1 MKPLDQSY
9 SKSRRF
15 KNQVKAVVTNPYN
28 VIVLVAIVLLTYL
41 IVLPLVDMLSTT
53 FQLAQRDLRATG
65 GTMADVGK
73 FTLYYWQRLLASD
86 LSWNLLFKPLLNSL
100 TIGVGVSVCAIAL
113 GSILAWLMVR
123 SDLPFKPFFSL
134 AVIIPYM
141 IPSWVKSQAWL
152 SMFKTP
158 RVGGAPGFIAALM
171 MNAGVSTER
180 IEAILSPIAYGRL
193 AIIIVLTLHYYA
205 YTYLLVS
212 AALNSIN
219 SELEEMGEIQGA
231 GKGMILR
238 KITLPLV
245 LPAILSAVILT
256 FSKAIGTFGTINY
269 LGSPVQ
275 YYTLS
280 SQLYMNINSRD
291 TQTGFAMAILMII
304 IASIAVF
311 VNQKLIGSRKSYATI
326 GGKGGRSTLI
336 GLGKVG
342 RPVITAALFVFFA
355 VGIIMPIVILV
366 MESFMLKEGIYSL
379 DNFTLHYWIGE
390 SNPQIMEGLPGI
402 FKNDEFINSLFNSLR
417 LTLVNGVF
425 GTIFGQMLGYI
436 CAKGRGKL
444 HGKLVEQL
452 VFIPYLIPSVAFGG
466 IYLSMFSKPQ
476 MLFGVTL
483 IPPLYGTFALLTLTS
498 VVKHLPFASRAGTS
512 NMLQISGE
520 LEEAATIEGAGFF
533 KRFVKIV
540 FPLSKGGFISGFML
554 IFVSI
559 MKEFD
564 LIILIMTPKTS
575 TLPYLAFQYQNQ
587 NCPQA
592 SNCVAIVMFSIVFLV
607 YALANIFGDADL
619 AKSMAG

>member
-1 MKPLDQSY
+1 MKPQEQTY
-9 SKSRRF
+9 SKSRRL
-15 KNQVKAVVTNPYN
+15 KNQIKAVVTNPYN
-28 VIVLVAIVLLTYL
+28 IIVLIAVVLLVYL
-41 IVLPLVDMLSTT
+41 IVLPLLDMIATT
-53 FQLAQRDLRATG
+53 FELAQRDIRAVG
-65 GTMADVGK
+65 GGK
-73 FTLYYWQRLLASD
+73 AGDFTLYYWQRLLASE
-86 LSWNLLFKPLLNSL
+86 LSWTMLIKPLLNSL
-100 TIGVGVSVCAIAL
+100 VIGVCVSVCAILL

-123 SDLPFKPFFSL
+123 SDLPFKKFFSL

-141 IPSWVKSQAWL
+141 IPSWCKSQAWL
-152 SMFKTP
+152 SMFKTA
-158 RVGGAPGFIAALM
+158 RLGGAPGFMASL
-171 MNAGVSTER
+171 GLDVPEW
-180 IEAILSPIAYGRL
+180 LAYGPV

-212 AALNSIN
+212 SALNSIN

-231 GKGMILR
+231 GKAMILR

-342 RPVITAALFVFFA
+342 RPVITAALFAFFA

-425 GTIFGQMLGYI
+425 GTIFGQLLGYI
-436 CAKGRGKL
+436 TAKGRGRL

-466 IYLSMFSKPQ
+466 IYLSMFSQPQ
-476 MLFGVTL
+476 QIFGVTL
-483 IPPLYGTFALLTLTS
+483 VPALYGTFALLTLVS
-498 VVKHLPFASRAGTS
+498 VVKHLPFAARAGTS

-533 KRFVKIV
+533 RRFVKIV

-559 MKEFD
+559 MKELD
-564 LIILIMTPKTS
+564 LIILIMTPTTS
-575 TLPYLAFQYQNQ
+575 TLPYLAFRYQNG
-587 NCPQA
+587 NSPQA
-592 SNCVAIVMFSIVFLV
+592 SDCVAIVMFSIVFLV
-607 YALANIFGDADL
+607 YAIANLSGKADL

>member
-1 MKPLDQSY
+1 MRPKEENY
-9 SKSRRF
+9 SKSKRL
-15 KNQVKAVVTNPYN
+15 KNQIKAVVTNPYN
-28 VIVLVAIVLLTYL
+28 VIVLIAILLLTYL
-41 IVLPLVDMLSTT
+41 IVLPLLDMISST
-53 FQLAQRDLRATG
+53 FELAQRDLRVMGPDAE
-65 GTMADVGK
+65 VGQ
-73 FTLYYWQRLLASD
+73 FTLYYWERLLASE
-86 LSWNLLFKPLLNSL
+86 LSMSMLIKPLINSL
-100 TIGVGVSVCAIAL
+100 TIGVCVSVCAIAL
-113 GSILAWLMVR
+113 GSVLAWLMVR
-123 SDLPFKPFFSL
+123 SDLPCKPFFSL

-141 IPSWVKSQAWL
+141 IPSWCKSQAWL
-152 SMFKTP
+152 SMFKTA
-158 RVGGAPGFIAALM
+158 RLGGAPGFMASLGF
-171 MNAGVSTER
+171 NVPDW
-180 IEAILSPIAYGRL
+180 LAYGPV

-231 GKGMILR
+231 GKAMILR
-238 KITLPLV
+238 RITLPLV
-245 LPAILSAVILT
+245 LPAMLSAVILT

-280 SQLYMNINSRD
+280 SQLYMNSKSLN
-291 TQTGFAMAILMII
+291 TQTAFAMAIIMIC
-304 IASIAVF
+304 IASVAVF
-311 VNQKLIGSRKSYATI
+311 INQKLIGARKSYATI

-336 GLGKVG
+336 GLGRVG
-342 RPVITAALFVFFA
+342 RPVITVILFVFFA
-355 VGIIMPIVILV
+355 VGIIMPILILIL
-366 MESFMLKEGIYSL
+366 ESCMLKEGTYSL
-379 DNFTLHYWIGE
+379 SNFTLHYWIGD
-390 SNPQIMEGLPGI
+390 PDPKIMEGMPGI
-402 FKNDEFINSLFNSLR
+402 FKNPDFKKALFNSAR

-425 GTIFGQMLGYI
+425 GTIFGQILGYI
-436 CAKGRGKL
+436 CAKGRGKV

-466 IYLSMFSKPQ
+466 IYLSMFSQPQ
-476 MLFGVTL
+476 TLFGVTL
-483 IPPLYGTFALLTLTS
+483 VPSLYGTFALLTLVS

-559 MKEFD
+559 MKELD
-564 LIILIMTPKTS
+564 LIILIMTPTTS
-575 TLPYLAFQYQNQ
+575 TLPYLAFQYQNG
-587 NCPQA
+587 NSPQA

>member
-1 MKPLDQSY
+1 MKPQEQTY
-9 SKSRRF
+9 SKSRRL
-15 KNQVKAVVTNPYN
+15 KNQIKAVVTNPYN
-28 VIVLVAIVLLTYL
+28 IIVLIAVVLLVYL
-41 IVLPLVDMLSTT
+41 IVLPLLDMIATT
-53 FQLAQRDLRATG
+53 FELAQRDIRAVG
-65 GTMADVGK
+65 GGK
-73 FTLYYWQRLLASD
+73 AGDFTLYYWQRLLASE
-86 LSWNLLFKPLLNSL
+86 LSWTMLIKPLINSL
-100 TIGVGVSVCAIAL
+100 VIGVCVSVCAILL

-123 SDLPFKPFFSL
+123 SDLPFKKFFSL

-141 IPSWVKSQAWL
+141 IPSWCKSQAWL
-152 SMFKTP
+152 SMFKTA
-158 RVGGAPGFIAALM
+158 RLGGAPGFMASL
-171 MNAGVSTER
+171 GLDVPEW
-180 IEAILSPIAYGRL
+180 LAYGPV

-212 AALNSIN
+212 SALHSIN

-231 GKGMILR
+231 GKAMILR

-425 GTIFGQMLGYI
+425 GTIFGQLLGYI
-436 CAKGRGKL
+436 TAKGRGRL

-466 IYLSMFSKPQ
+466 IYLSMFSQPQ
-476 MLFGVTL
+476 QIFGVTL
-483 IPPLYGTFALLTLTS
+483 VPALYGTFALLTLVS
-498 VVKHLPFASRAGTS
+498 VVKHLPFAARAGTS

-533 KRFVKIV
+533 RRFVKIV

-559 MKEFD
+559 MKELD
-564 LIILIMTPKTS
+564 LIILIMTPTTS
-575 TLPYLAFQYQNQ
+575 TLPYLAFRYQNG
-587 NCPQA
+587 NSPQA
-592 SNCVAIVMFSIVFLV
+592 SDCVAIVMFSIVFLV
-607 YALANIFGDADL
+607 YAIANLSGKADL

>member
-1 MKPLDQSY
+1 MRPKEENY
-9 SKSRRF
+9 SKSKRL
-15 KNQVKAVVTNPYN
+15 KNQIKAVVTNPYN
-28 VIVLVAIVLLTYL
+28 VIVLIAILLLTYL
-41 IVLPLVDMLSTT
+41 IVLPLLDMISST
-53 FQLAQRDLRATG
+53 FELAQRDLRAVG
-65 GTMADVGK
+65 GDAVAGQ
-73 FTLYYWQRLLASD
+73 FTLYYWKRLLASE
-86 LSWNLLFKPLLNSL
+86 LSMSMLIKPLINSL
-100 TIGVGVSVCAIAL
+100 TIGVCVSVCAIAL
-113 GSILAWLMVR
+113 GSVLAWLMVR
-123 SDLPFKPFFSL
+123 SDLPCKPFFSL

-141 IPSWVKSQAWL
+141 IPSWCKSQAWL
-152 SMFKTP
+152 SMFKTA
-158 RVGGAPGFIAALM
+158 RLGGAPGFMASLGF
-171 MNAGVSTER
+171 NVPDW
-180 IEAILSPIAYGRL
+180 LAYGPV

-231 GKGMILR
+231 GKAMILR
-238 KITLPLV
+238 RITLPLV
-245 LPAILSAVILT
+245 LPAMLSAVILT

-280 SQLYMNINSRD
+280 SQLYMNSKSLN
-291 TQTGFAMAILMII
+291 TQTAFAMAIIMIC
-304 IASIAVF
+304 IASVAVF
-311 VNQKLIGSRKSYATI
+311 INQKLIGARKSYATI

-342 RPVITAALFVFFA
+342 RPVITVILFVFFA
-355 VGIIMPIVILV
+355 VGIIMPILILIL
-366 MESFMLKEGIYSL
+366 ESCMLKEGVYSL
-379 DNFTLHYWIGE
+379 SNFTLHYWIGD
-390 SNPQIMEGLPGI
+390 PDPKIMEGMPGI
-402 FKNDEFINSLFNSLR
+402 FKNPDFKKALFNSAR

-425 GTIFGQMLGYI
+425 GTIFGQILGYI
-436 CAKGRGKL
+436 CAKGRGKF

-466 IYLSMFSKPQ
+466 IYLSMFSQPQ
-476 MLFGVTL
+476 TLFGVTL
-483 IPPLYGTFALLTLTS
+483 VPSLYGTFALLTLVS

-559 MKEFD
+559 MKELD
-564 LIILIMTPKTS
+564 LIILIMTPTTS
-575 TLPYLAFQYQNQ
+575 TLPYLAFQYQNG
-587 NCPQA
+587 NSPQA
-592 SNCVAIVMFSIVFLV
+592 SNCVAIVMFTIVVLV

>member
-1 MKPLDQSY
+1 MKPQEQTY
-9 SKSRRF
+9 SKSRRL
-15 KNQVKAVVTNPYN
+15 KNQIKAVVTNPYN
-28 VIVLVAIVLLTYL
+28 IIVLIAVVLLVYL
-41 IVLPLVDMLSTT
+41 IVLPLLDMIATT
-53 FQLAQRDLRATG
+53 FELAQRDIRAVG
-65 GTMADVGK
+65 GGK
-73 FTLYYWQRLLASD
+73 AGDFTLYYWQRLLASE
-86 LSWNLLFKPLLNSL
+86 LSWTMLIKPLINSL
-100 TIGVGVSVCAIAL
+100 VIGVCVSVCAILL

-123 SDLPFKPFFSL
+123 SDLPFKKFFSL

-141 IPSWVKSQAWL
+141 IPSWCKSQAWL
-152 SMFKTP
+152 SMFKTA
-158 RVGGAPGFIAALM
+158 RLGGAPGFMASL
-171 MNAGVSTER
+171 GLDVPEW
-180 IEAILSPIAYGRL
+180 LAYGPV

-212 AALNSIN
+212 SALNSIN

-231 GKGMILR
+231 GKAMILR

-425 GTIFGQMLGYI
+425 GTIFGQLLGYI
-436 CAKGRGKL
+436 TAKGRGRL

-466 IYLSMFSKPQ
+466 IYLSMFSQPQ
-476 MLFGVTL
+476 QIFGVTL
-483 IPPLYGTFALLTLTS
+483 VPALYGTFALLTLVS
-498 VVKHLPFASRAGTS
+498 VVKHLPFAARAGTS
-512 NMLQISGE
+512 NMLQIS
-520 LEEAATIEGAGFF
+520 
-533 KRFVKIV
+533 RFVKIV

-559 MKEFD
+559 MKELD
-564 LIILIMTPKTS
+564 LIILIMTPTTS
-575 TLPYLAFQYQNQ
+575 TLPYLAFRYQNG
-587 NCPQA
+587 NSPQA
-592 SNCVAIVMFSIVFLV
+592 SDCVAIVMFSIVFLV
-607 YALANIFGDADL
+607 YAIANLSGKADL

>member
-1 MKPLDQSY
+1 MKPQEQTY
-9 SKSRRF
+9 SKSRRL
-15 KNQVKAVVTNPYN
+15 KNQIKAVVTNPYN
-28 VIVLVAIVLLTYL
+28 IIVLIAVVLLVYL
-41 IVLPLVDMLSTT
+41 IVLPLLDMIATT
-53 FQLAQRDLRATG
+53 FELAQRDIRAVG
-65 GTMADVGK
+65 GGK
-73 FTLYYWQRLLASD
+73 AGDFTLYYWQRLLASE
-86 LSWNLLFKPLLNSL
+86 LSWTMLIKPLINSL
-100 TIGVGVSVCAIAL
+100 VIGVCVSVCAILL

-123 SDLPFKPFFSL
+123 SDLPFKKFFSL

-141 IPSWVKSQAWL
+141 IPSWCKSQAWL
-152 SMFKTP
+152 SMFKTA
-158 RVGGAPGFIAALM
+158 RLGGAPGFMASL
-171 MNAGVSTER
+171 GLDVPEW
-180 IEAILSPIAYGRL
+180 LAYGPV

-205 YTYLLVS
+205 YTYLQVS
-212 AALNSIN
+212 SALNSIN

-231 GKGMILR
+231 GKAMILR

-280 SQLYMNINSRD
+280 SPLYMNINSRD

-425 GTIFGQMLGYI
+425 GTIFGQLLGYI
-436 CAKGRGKL
+436 TAKGRGRL

-466 IYLSMFSKPQ
+466 IYLSMFSQPQ
-476 MLFGVTL
+476 QIFGVTL
-483 IPPLYGTFALLTLTS
+483 VPALYGTFALLTLVS
-498 VVKHLPFASRAGTS
+498 VVKHLPFAARAGTS

-533 KRFVKIV
+533 RRFVKIV

-559 MKEFD
+559 MKELD
-564 LIILIMTPKTS
+564 LIILIMTPTTS
-575 TLPYLAFQYQNQ
+575 TLPYLAFRYQNG
-587 NCPQA
+587 NSPQA
-592 SNCVAIVMFSIVFLV
+592 SDCVAIVMFSIVFLV
-607 YALANIFGDADL
+607 YAIANLSGKADL

>member
-1 MKPLDQSY
+1 MKPQEQTY
-9 SKSRRF
+9 SKSRRL
-15 KNQVKAVVTNPYN
+15 KNQIKAVVTNPYN
-28 VIVLVAIVLLTYL
+28 IIVLIAVVLLVYL
-41 IVLPLVDMLSTT
+41 IVLPLLDMIATT
-53 FQLAQRDLRATG
+53 FELAQRDIRAVG
-65 GTMADVGK
+65 GGK
-73 FTLYYWQRLLASD
+73 AGDFTLYYWQRLLASE
-86 LSWNLLFKPLLNSL
+86 LSWTMLIKPLINSL
-100 TIGVGVSVCAIAL
+100 VIGVCVSVCAILL

-123 SDLPFKPFFSL
+123 SDLPFKKFFSL

-141 IPSWVKSQAWL
+141 IPSWCKSQAWL
-152 SMFKTP
+152 SMFKTA
-158 RVGGAPGFIAALM
+158 RLGGAPGFMASL
-171 MNAGVSTER
+171 GLDVPEW
-180 IEAILSPIAYGRL
+180 LAYGPV

-212 AALNSIN
+212 SALNSIN

-231 GKGMILR
+231 GKAMILR

-425 GTIFGQMLGYI
+425 GTIFGQLLGYI
-436 CAKGRGKL
+436 TAKGRGRL

-466 IYLSMFSKPQ
+466 IYLSMFSQPQ
-476 MLFGVTL
+476 QIFGVTL
-483 IPPLYGTFALLTLTS
+483 VPALYGTFALLTLVS
-498 VVKHLPFASRAGTS
+498 VVKHLPFAARAGTS

-533 KRFVKIV
+533 RRFVKIV

-559 MKEFD
+559 KKELD
-564 LIILIMTPKTS
+564 LIILIMTPTTS
-575 TLPYLAFQYQNQ
+575 TLPYLAFRYQNG
-587 NCPQA
+587 NSPQA
-592 SNCVAIVMFSIVFLV
+592 SDCVAIVMFSIVFLV
-607 YALANIFGDADL
+607 YAIANLSGKADL

>member
-1 MKPLDQSY
+1 MKQTQQTY
-9 SKSRRF
+9 SKSRRL
-15 KNQVKAVVTNPYN
+15 KNQIKAVVTNPYN
-28 VIVLVAIVLLTYL
+28 IIVLIAIILLIYL
-41 IVLPLVDMLSTT
+41 IVVPLLDMIATT
-53 FQLAQRDLRATG
+53 FQLAQRDLRAVG
-65 GTMADVGK
+65 GGPEDVGK
-73 FTLYYWQRLLASD
+73 FTFYYWQRLLASE
-86 LSWNLLFKPLLNSL
+86 LSMNMLIKPLINSL
-100 TIGVGVSVCAIAL
+100 TIGVCVSVCAILL

-123 SDLPFKPFFSL
+123 SDLPFKKFFSL

-141 IPSWVKSQAWL
+141 IPSWCKSQAWL
-152 SMFKTP
+152 SMFKTS
-158 RVGGAPGFIAALM
+158 RLGGAPGFMASL
-171 MNAGVSTER
+171 GLDVPEW
-180 IEAILSPIAYGRL
+180 LAYGPI

-231 GKGMILR
+231 GKAMILR
-238 KITLPLV
+238 RITLPLV

-280 SQLYMNINSRD
+280 SQLYMNSKSQN
-291 TQTGFAMAILMII
+291 TQTAFAMAILMII
-304 IASIAVF
+304 IASVAVF
-311 VNQKLIGSRKSYATI
+311 INQKLIGSRKSYATI

-336 GLGKVG
+336 GLGTFGK
-342 RPVITAALFVFFA
+342 PIITVILLAFFA
-355 VGIIMPIVILV
+355 IGIIMPIVILII
-366 MESFMLKEGIYSL
+366 ESCMLKEGVYSL
-379 DNFTLHYWIGE
+379 ENFTLHYWIGD
-390 SNPQIMEGLPGI
+390 PDPKIMEGLPGI
-402 FKNDEFINSLFNSLR
+402 LKNDDFINSLLNSLR

-436 CAKGRGKL
+436 CAKGRGKF

-466 IYLSMFSKPQ
+466 IYLSMFSQPQ
-476 MLFGVTL
+476 QIFGVTL
-483 IPPLYGTFALLTLTS
+483 VPALYGTFTLLTLVS

-533 KRFVKIV
+533 RRFIKIV

-559 MKEFD
+559 MKELD
-564 LIILIMTPKTS
+564 LIILIMTPTTS
-575 TLPYLAFQYQNQ
+575 TLPYLAFQYQNG
-587 NCPQA
+587 NSPQA

-607 YALANIFGDADL
+607 YAIANLSGRADL

>member
-1 MKPLDQSY
+1 MKPQEQTY
-9 SKSRRF
+9 SKSRRL
-15 KNQVKAVVTNPYN
+15 KNQIKAVVTNPYN
-28 VIVLVAIVLLTYL
+28 IIVLIAVVLLVYL
-41 IVLPLVDMLSTT
+41 IVLPLLDMIATT
-53 FQLAQRDLRATG
+53 FELAQRDIRAVG
-65 GTMADVGK
+65 GGK
-73 FTLYYWQRLLASD
+73 AGDFTLYYWQRLLASE
-86 LSWNLLFKPLLNSL
+86 LSWTMLIKPLINSL
-100 TIGVGVSVCAIAL
+100 VIGVCVSVCAILL

-123 SDLPFKPFFSL
+123 SDLPFKKFFSL

-141 IPSWVKSQAWL
+141 IPSWCKSQAWL
-152 SMFKTP
+152 SMFKTA
-158 RVGGAPGFIAALM
+158 RLGGAPGFMASL
-171 MNAGVSTER
+171 GLDVPEW
-180 IEAILSPIAYGRL
+180 LAYGPV

-212 AALNSIN
+212 SALNSIN

-231 GKGMILR
+231 GRAMILR

-425 GTIFGQMLGYI
+425 GTIFGQLLGYI
-436 CAKGRGKL
+436 TAKGRGRL

-466 IYLSMFSKPQ
+466 IYLSMFSQPQ
-476 MLFGVTL
+476 QIFGVTL
-483 IPPLYGTFALLTLTS
+483 VPALYGTFALLTLVS
-498 VVKHLPFASRAGTS
+498 VVKHLPFAARAGTS

-533 KRFVKIV
+533 RRFVKIV

-559 MKEFD
+559 MKELD
-564 LIILIMTPKTS
+564 LIILIMTPTTS
-575 TLPYLAFQYQNQ
+575 TLPYLAFRYQNG
-587 NCPQA
+587 NSPQA
-592 SNCVAIVMFSIVFLV
+592 SDCVAIVMFSIVFLV
-607 YALANIFGDADL
+607 YAIANLSGKADL

>member
-1 MKPLDQSY
+1 MKPKDQNY
-9 SKSRRF
+9 SKSRRL
-15 KNQVKAVVTNPYN
+15 KNQIKAVVTNPYN
-28 VIVLVAIVLLTYL
+28 LIVLIAIVLLTYL
-41 IVLPLVDMLSTT
+41 IVLPLLDMISTSFT
-53 FQLAQRDLRATG
+53 LAQKDARLAG
-65 GTMADVGK
+65 GTAGS
-73 FTLYYWQRLLASD
+73 FTLYYWQRLLGSA
-86 LSWNLLFKPLLNSL
+86 LTKQMLLQPLFNSL
-100 TIGVGVSVCAIAL
+100 LIGVCVSFFAIL
-113 GSILAWLMVR
+113 IGSVLAWLMVR
-123 SDLPFKPFFSL
+123 TDLPFKPFFSL

-141 IPSWVKSQAWL
+141 IPSWCKSQAWL
-152 SMFKTP
+152 TMFKTE
-158 RVGGAPGFIAALM
+158 RIGGSPGFLM
-171 MNAGVSTER
+171 SLGINVPDW
-180 IEAILSPIAYGRL
+180 LAYGPV
-193 AIIIVLTLHYYA
+193 AIITVLSLHYYA
-205 YTYLLVS
+205 YAYLLVS

-231 GKGMILR
+231 SKPLILR

-245 LPAILSAVILT
+245 LPAMLSAVILT

-269 LGSPVQ
+269 LGSPVSFR
-275 YYTLS
+275 TLS
-280 SQLYMNINSRD
+280 SELYSNSKSQN
-291 TQTGFAMAILMII
+291 TQTAFAMAILMIC
-304 IASIAVF
+304 IASLSVF
-311 VNQKLIGSRKSYATI
+311 INQRLIGARKSYATI
-326 GGKGGRSTLI
+326 GGKGGRSTPI
-336 GLGKVG
+336 GLGGWKPIVTF
-342 RPVITAALFVFFA
+342 ILFIFFI
-355 VGIIMPIVILV
+355 VGIIMPVIILIL
-366 MESFMLKEGIYSL
+366 ESCMLKEGTYSL
-379 DNFTLHYWIGE
+379 SNFTLYYWIGE
-390 SNPQIMEGLPGI
+390 GDPNIMEGVSGI
-402 FKNDEFINSLFNSLR
+402 FKNETFMMSLVNSLK

-476 MLFGVTL
+476 TLFGVTL
-483 IPPLYGTFALLTLTS
+483 IPALYGTFALLTLTS

-559 MKEFD
+559 MKELD

>member
-1 MKPLDQSY
+1 MKPQEQTY
-9 SKSRRF
+9 SKSRRL
-15 KNQVKAVVTNPYN
+15 KNQIKAVVTNTYN
-28 VIVLVAIVLLTYL
+28 IIVLIAVVLLVYL
-41 IVLPLVDMLSTT
+41 IVLPLLDMIATT
-53 FQLAQRDLRATG
+53 FELAQRDIRAVG
-65 GTMADVGK
+65 GGK
-73 FTLYYWQRLLASD
+73 AGDFTLYYWQRLLASE
-86 LSWNLLFKPLLNSL
+86 LSWTMLIKPLINSL
-100 TIGVGVSVCAIAL
+100 VIGVCVSVCAILL

-123 SDLPFKPFFSL
+123 SDLPFKKFFSL

-141 IPSWVKSQAWL
+141 IPSWCKSQAWL
-152 SMFKTP
+152 SMFKTA
-158 RVGGAPGFIAALM
+158 RLGGAPGFMASL
-171 MNAGVSTER
+171 GLDVPEW
-180 IEAILSPIAYGRL
+180 LAYGPV

-212 AALNSIN
+212 SALNSIN

-231 GKGMILR
+231 GKAMILR

-425 GTIFGQMLGYI
+425 GTIFGQLLGYI
-436 CAKGRGKL
+436 TAKGRGRL

-466 IYLSMFSKPQ
+466 IYLSMFSQPQ
-476 MLFGVTL
+476 QIFGVTL
-483 IPPLYGTFALLTLTS
+483 VPALYGTFALLTLVS
-498 VVKHLPFASRAGTS
+498 VVKHLPFAARAGTS

-533 KRFVKIV
+533 RRFVKIV

-559 MKEFD
+559 MKELD
-564 LIILIMTPKTS
+564 LIILIMTPTTS
-575 TLPYLAFQYQNQ
+575 TLPYLAFRYQNG
-587 NCPQA
+587 NSPQA
-592 SNCVAIVMFSIVFLV
+592 SDCVAIVMFSIVFLV
-607 YALANIFGDADL
+607 YAIANLSGKADL

>member
-1 MKPLDQSY
+1 MRPKEENY
-9 SKSRRF
+9 SKSKRL
-15 KNQVKAVVTNPYN
+15 KNQIKAVVTNPYN
-28 VIVLVAIVLLTYL
+28 VIVLIAILLLTYL
-41 IVLPLVDMLSTT
+41 IVLPLLDMISST
-53 FQLAQRDLRATG
+53 FELAQRDLRVMGPDAE
-65 GTMADVGK
+65 VGQ
-73 FTLYYWQRLLASD
+73 FTLYYWQRLLASE
-86 LSWNLLFKPLLNSL
+86 LSMSMLIKPLINSL
-100 TIGVGVSVCAIAL
+100 TIGVCVSVCAIAL
-113 GSILAWLMVR
+113 GSVLAWLMVR
-123 SDLPFKPFFSL
+123 SDLPCKRFFSL

-141 IPSWVKSQAWL
+141 IPSWCKSQAWL
-152 SMFKTP
+152 SMFKTA
-158 RVGGAPGFIAALM
+158 RLGGAPGFMASLGF
-171 MNAGVSTER
+171 NVPDW
-180 IEAILSPIAYGRL
+180 LAYGPV

-231 GKGMILR
+231 GKAMILR

-425 GTIFGQMLGYI
+425 GTIFGQLLGYI
-436 CAKGRGKL
+436 TAKGRGRL

-466 IYLSMFSKPQ
+466 IYLSMFSQPQ
-476 MLFGVTL
+476 QIFGVTL
-483 IPPLYGTFALLTLTS
+483 VPALYGTFALLTLVS
-498 VVKHLPFASRAGTS
+498 VVKHLPFAARAGTS

-533 KRFVKIV
+533 RRFVKIV

-559 MKEFD
+559 MKELD
-564 LIILIMTPKTS
+564 LIILIMTPTTS
-575 TLPYLAFQYQNQ
+575 TLPYLAFRYQNG
-587 NCPQA
+587 NSPQA
-592 SNCVAIVMFSIVFLV
+592 SDCVAIVMFSIVFLV
-607 YALANIFGDADL
+607 YAIANLSGKADL

>member
-1 MKPLDQSY
+1 MKPKDQNY
-9 SKSRRF
+9 SKSRRL
-15 KNQVKAVVTNPYN
+15 KNQIKAVVTNPYN
-28 VIVLVAIVLLTYL
+28 VIVLIAIVMLTYL
-41 IVLPLVDMLSTT
+41 IVLPLLDMISTSFT
-53 FQLAQRDLRATG
+53 LAQKDARLAG
-65 GTMADVGK
+65 GAAGD
-73 FTLYYWQRLLASD
+73 FTLYYWQRLLGSS
-86 LSWNLLFKPLLNSL
+86 LTKQMLLQPLLNSL
-100 TIGVGVSVCAIAL
+100 LIGVCVSFFAIMI
-113 GSILAWLMVR
+113 GSVLAWLMVR
-123 SDLPFKPFFSL
+123 TDLPFKPFFSL

-141 IPSWVKSQAWL
+141 IPSWCKSQAWL
-152 SMFKTP
+152 TMFKTE
-158 RVGGAPGFIAALM
+158 RIGGAPGFLM
-171 MNAGVSTER
+171 SMGINVPDW
-180 IEAILSPIAYGRL
+180 LAYGPV
-193 AIIIVLTLHYYA
+193 AIIAVLSLHYYA
-205 YTYLLVS
+205 YAYLLVS

-231 GKGMILR
+231 GKATILR

-245 LPAILSAVILT
+245 LPSMLSAIILT

-269 LGSPVQ
+269 LGSPVSFR
-275 YYTLS
+275 TLS
-280 SQLYMNINSRD
+280 SELYSNSKSQN
-291 TQTGFAMAILMII
+291 TQTAFAMAILMIC
-304 IASIAVF
+304 IASLSVF
-311 VNQKLIGSRKSYATI
+311 VNQRLIGARKSYATI
-326 GGKGGRSTLI
+326 GGKGGRSTPI
-336 GLGKVG
+336 GLGGWKPLVT
-342 RPVITAALFVFFA
+342 IILFIFFL
-355 VGIIMPIVILV
+355 VGIIMPVIILIL
-366 MESFMLKEGIYSL
+366 ESCMLKEGTYSL
-379 DNFTLHYWIGE
+379 SNFTLYYWIGE
-390 SNPQIMEGLPGI
+390 GDPNIMEGVPGI
-402 FKNDEFINSLFNSLR
+402 FKNNTFMMSLVNSLK

-466 IYLSMFSKPQ
+466 IYLSMFSEPQ
-476 MLFGVTL
+476 TLFGVTL
-483 IPPLYGTFALLTLTS
+483 IPALYGTFALLTLTS

-559 MKEFD
+559 MKELD

>member
-1 MKPLDQSY
+1 MKPQEQTY
-9 SKSRRF
+9 SKSRRL
-15 KNQVKAVVTNPYN
+15 KNQIKAVVTNPYN
-28 VIVLVAIVLLTYL
+28 IIVLIAVVLLVYL
-41 IVLPLVDMLSTT
+41 IVLPLLDMIATT
-53 FQLAQRDLRATG
+53 FELAQRDIRAVG
-65 GTMADVGK
+65 GGK
-73 FTLYYWQRLLASD
+73 AGDFTLYYWQRLLASE
-86 LSWNLLFKPLLNSL
+86 LSWTMLIKPLINSL
-100 TIGVGVSVCAIAL
+100 VIGVCVSVCAILL

-123 SDLPFKPFFSL
+123 SDLPFKQFFSL

-141 IPSWVKSQAWL
+141 IPSWCKSQAWL
-152 SMFKTP
+152 SMFKTA
-158 RVGGAPGFIAALM
+158 RLGGAPGFMASL
-171 MNAGVSTER
+171 GLDVPEW
-180 IEAILSPIAYGRL
+180 LAYGPV

-212 AALNSIN
+212 SALNSIN

-231 GKGMILR
+231 GKAMILR

-425 GTIFGQMLGYI
+425 GTIFGQLLGYI
-436 CAKGRGKL
+436 TAKGRGRL

-466 IYLSMFSKPQ
+466 IYLSMFSQPQ
-476 MLFGVTL
+476 QIFGVTL
-483 IPPLYGTFALLTLTS
+483 VPALYGTFALLTLVS
-498 VVKHLPFASRAGTS
+498 VVKHLPFAARAGTS

-533 KRFVKIV
+533 RRFVKIV

-559 MKEFD
+559 MKELD
-564 LIILIMTPKTS
+564 LIILIMTPTTS
-575 TLPYLAFQYQNQ
+575 TLPYLAFRYQNG
-587 NCPQA
+587 NSPQA
-592 SNCVAIVMFSIVFLV
+592 SDCVAIVMFSIVFLV
-607 YALANIFGDADL
+607 YAIANLSGKADL

>member
-1 MKPLDQSY
+1 MKPQEQTY
-9 SKSRRF
+9 SKSRRL
-15 KNQVKAVVTNPYN
+15 KNQIKAVVTNPYN
-28 VIVLVAIVLLTYL
+28 IIVLIAVVLLVYL
-41 IVLPLVDMLSTT
+41 IVLPLLDMIATT
-53 FQLAQRDLRATG
+53 FELAQRDIRAVG
-65 GTMADVGK
+65 GGK
-73 FTLYYWQRLLASD
+73 AGDFTLYYWQRLLASE
-86 LSWNLLFKPLLNSL
+86 LSWTMLIKPLINSL
-100 TIGVGVSVCAIAL
+100 VIGVCVSVCAILL

-123 SDLPFKPFFSL
+123 SDLPFKKFFSL

-141 IPSWVKSQAWL
+141 IPSWCKSQAWL
-152 SMFKTP
+152 SMFKTA
-158 RVGGAPGFIAALM
+158 RLGGAPGFMASLELD
-171 MNAGVSTER
+171 VPEW
-180 IEAILSPIAYGRL
+180 LAYGPV

-212 AALNSIN
+212 SALNSIN

-231 GKGMILR
+231 GKAMILR

-425 GTIFGQMLGYI
+425 GTIFGQLLGYI
-436 CAKGRGKL
+436 TAKGRGRL

-466 IYLSMFSKPQ
+466 IYLSMFSQPQ
-476 MLFGVTL
+476 QIFGVTL
-483 IPPLYGTFALLTLTS
+483 VPALYGTFALLTLVS
-498 VVKHLPFASRAGTS
+498 VVKHLPFAARAGTS

-533 KRFVKIV
+533 RRFVKIV

-559 MKEFD
+559 MKELD
-564 LIILIMTPKTS
+564 LIILIMTPTTS
-575 TLPYLAFQYQNQ
+575 TLPYLAFRYQNG
-587 NCPQA
+587 NSPQA
-592 SNCVAIVMFSIVFLV
+592 SDCVAIVMFSIVFLV
-607 YALANIFGDADL
+607 YAIANLSGKADL

>member
-1 MKPLDQSY
+1 MKPQEQTY
-9 SKSRRF
+9 SKSRRL
-15 KNQVKAVVTNPYN
+15 KNQIKAVVTNPYN
-28 VIVLVAIVLLTYL
+28 IIVLIAVVLLVYL
-41 IVLPLVDMLSTT
+41 IVLPLLDMIATT
-53 FQLAQRDLRATG
+53 FELAQRDIRAVG
-65 GTMADVGK
+65 GGK
-73 FTLYYWQRLLASD
+73 AGDFTLYYWQRLLASE
-86 LSWNLLFKPLLNSL
+86 LSWTMLIKPLINSL
-100 TIGVGVSVCAIAL
+100 VIGVCVSVCAILL

-123 SDLPFKPFFSL
+123 SDLPFKKFFSL

-141 IPSWVKSQAWL
+141 IPSWCKSQAWL
-152 SMFKTP
+152 SMFKTA
-158 RVGGAPGFIAALM
+158 RLGGAPGFMASL
-171 MNAGVSTER
+171 GLDVPEW
-180 IEAILSPIAYGRL
+180 LAYGPV
-193 AIIIVLTLHYYA
+193 AIIIVLTPHYYA

-212 AALNSIN
+212 SALNSIN

-231 GKGMILR
+231 GKAMILR

-425 GTIFGQMLGYI
+425 GTIFGQLLGYI
-436 CAKGRGKL
+436 TAKGRGRL

-466 IYLSMFSKPQ
+466 IYLSMFSQPQ
-476 MLFGVTL
+476 QIFGVTL
-483 IPPLYGTFALLTLTS
+483 VPALYGTFALLTLVS
-498 VVKHLPFASRAGTS
+498 VVKHLPFAARAGTS

-533 KRFVKIV
+533 RRFVKIV

-559 MKEFD
+559 MKELD
-564 LIILIMTPKTS
+564 LIILIMTPTTS
-575 TLPYLAFQYQNQ
+575 TLPYLAFRYQNG
-587 NCPQA
+587 NSPQA
-592 SNCVAIVMFSIVFLV
+592 SDCVAIVMFSIVFLV
-607 YALANIFGDADL
+607 YAIANLSGKADL

>member
-1 MKPLDQSY
+1 MKPQEQTY
-9 SKSRRF
+9 SKSRRL
-15 KNQVKAVVTNPYN
+15 KNQIKAVVTNPYN
-28 VIVLVAIVLLTYL
+28 IIVLIAVVLLVYL
-41 IVLPLVDMLSTT
+41 IVLPLLDMIATT
-53 FQLAQRDLRATG
+53 FELAQRDIRAVG
-65 GTMADVGK
+65 GGEAGD
-73 FTLYYWQRLLASD
+73 FTLYYWQRLLASE
-86 LSWNLLFKPLLNSL
+86 LSWTMLIKPLINSL
-100 TIGVGVSVCAIAL
+100 VIGVCVSVCAILL

-123 SDLPFKPFFSL
+123 SDLPFKKFFSL

-141 IPSWVKSQAWL
+141 IPSWCKSQAWL
-152 SMFKTP
+152 SMFKTA
-158 RVGGAPGFIAALM
+158 RLGGAPGFMASL
-171 MNAGVSTER
+171 GLDVPEW
-180 IEAILSPIAYGRL
+180 LAYGPV

-212 AALNSIN
+212 SALNSIN

-231 GKGMILR
+231 GKAMILR

-425 GTIFGQMLGYI
+425 GTIFGQLLGYI
-436 CAKGRGKL
+436 TAKGRGRL

-466 IYLSMFSKPQ
+466 IYLSMFSQPQ
-476 MLFGVTL
+476 QIFGVTL
-483 IPPLYGTFALLTLTS
+483 VPALYGTFALLTLVS
-498 VVKHLPFASRAGTS
+498 VVKHLPFAARAGTS

-533 KRFVKIV
+533 RRVVKIV

-559 MKEFD
+559 MKELD
-564 LIILIMTPKTS
+564 LIILIMTPTTS
-575 TLPYLAFQYQNQ
+575 TLPYLAFRYQNG
-587 NCPQA
+587 NSPQA
-592 SNCVAIVMFSIVFLV
+592 SDCVAIVMFSIVFLV
-607 YALANIFGDADL
+607 YAIANLSGKADL

>member
-1 MKPLDQSY
+1 MKPQEQTY
-9 SKSRRF
+9 SKSRRL
-15 KNQVKAVVTNPYN
+15 KNQIKAVVTNPYN
-28 VIVLVAIVLLTYL
+28 IIVLIAVVLLVYL
-41 IVLPLVDMLSTT
+41 IVLPLLDMIATT
-53 FQLAQRDLRATG
+53 FELAQRDIRAVG
-65 GTMADVGK
+65 GGK
-73 FTLYYWQRLLASD
+73 AGDFTLYYWQRLLASE
-86 LSWNLLFKPLLNSL
+86 LSMSMLIKPLINSL
-100 TIGVGVSVCAIAL
+100 TIGVCVSVCAIAL
-113 GSILAWLMVR
+113 GSVLAWLMVR
-123 SDLPFKPFFSL
+123 SDLPCKPFFSL

-141 IPSWVKSQAWL
+141 IPSWCKSQAWL
-152 SMFKTP
+152 SMFKTA
-158 RVGGAPGFIAALM
+158 RLGGAPGFMASL
-171 MNAGVSTER
+171 GLDVPEW
-180 IEAILSPIAYGRL
+180 LAYGPV

-212 AALNSIN
+212 SALNSIN

-231 GKGMILR
+231 GKAMILR

-425 GTIFGQMLGYI
+425 GTIFGQLLGYI
-436 CAKGRGKL
+436 TAKGRGRL

-466 IYLSMFSKPQ
+466 IYLSMFSQPQ
-476 MLFGVTL
+476 QIFGVTL
-483 IPPLYGTFALLTLTS
+483 VPALYGTFALLTLVS
-498 VVKHLPFASRAGTS
+498 VVKHLPFAARAGTS

-533 KRFVKIV
+533 RRFVKIV

-559 MKEFD
+559 MKELD
-564 LIILIMTPKTS
+564 LIILIMTPTTS
-575 TLPYLAFQYQNQ
+575 TLPYLAFRYQNG
-587 NCPQA
+587 NSPQA
-592 SNCVAIVMFSIVFLV
+592 SDCVAIVMFSIVFLV
-607 YALANIFGDADL
+607 YAIANLSGKADL